1 MGDDGAWS
9 QPGELLLNGL
19 LPNETGNVIRRLDAE
34 RWSKVEERTAEL
46 IDCIQPNRPS
56 EELRNA
62 VANYVRTLIKKC
74 FFCEVF
80 TFGSVPLKTYLPDG
94 DIDLTVFSNSEYT
107 KDTWANAVLKVLENE
122 KEIEKAEFRVKEV
135 KYIHA
140 EVKLIKCLVENIVV
154 DISFS
159 QVGGLCTL
167 CFLEE
172 VDHLINQNHL
182 LKRSIILIKAWC
194 YYESRILGAPYGLIS
209 TYALEILVLY
219 IFHIFNNTFAGPFEV
234 LYRFLQFF
242 SNFDWNN
249 FCVSLWGPVPISSI
263 PDITAKFPRND
274 GGKLLFDEAF
284 LEACST
290 IYAVSLGGQENQGQR
305 FASKHFN
312 VIDPLRTSNNLGR
325 SVSKGNFYRIRNA
338 FAFGAK
344 KLANLLD
351 CPNENLI
358 AEVNWFFRNTWERHG
373 SGSNRPDALIS
384 SICSLE
390 PLINCPNEGPNNS
403 RGITSLKKKSG
414 SNGLQVSHEHQAG
427 EGRASRGYASKLLW
441 QSSSHHSLEGA
452 TDSSITSISYHDD
465 FSFTAMSAGLG
476 SDTETLKLQ
485 QQEAQDL
492 VNIMESSVNHNLIG
506 HVQPMHLASHLPLPS
521 SPGLAS
527 MGYAQGNLTGIV
539 PSIITLI
546 YPSWAYG
553 MQFSGG
559 FGSSKLPY
567 YCTNATQNSNS
578 VEADPVNENSGQTS
592 PEDGENDAWYDH
604 DAGSI
609 GGFETEN
616 EGLLNHSDEMQHLTT
631 QISVADTSTPIEP
644 VIVGSSWQNAVDK
657 SGVVPL
663 SFYPAG
669 PLAMLPVYNFPADGA
684 NSDGSINLFDEDN
697 GEQNCRSPSHQ
708 DLDIVEKYKQSEG
721 HMNHMFSS
729 TTRAAAP
736 ECTEVHVTDM
746 LNGDF
751 DSYWQNLQ
759 YGRVC
764 QNTPNHGPFVYSPPV
779 MMPPVYLQDRYP
791 LDGLGRRPT
800 ANINFLAQVMGY
812 DGPHLVPVTPL
823 QLGPIRSSN
832 VCDRYGNRPPSYC
845 TGTGTNPPKPRACC
859 RDRHSSKRNHRVSYN
874 NDRRDKKYTE
884 GSWIKSSKQSANLS
898 VRMDTAERLHDEKPG
913 DVNPTRRIHDQSHG
927 EDRGGSTHSSPE
939 KPSSPHITNSHLKTI
954 FFLEFASAN
963 CFKSIIKIFMLT
975 FLQFCFSKSP
985 ISRQIEGFKE
995 IANVKAKNYPILRS
1009 LRHLKVKRMVYDEG
1023 MLFTIGFS
1031 YKNVSLLQSFLIL
1044 YVLDLQTNL
1053 KY

>member
-1 MGDDGAWS
+1 MQLIGFEANLLPDDVVIITTS
-9 QPGELLLNGL
+9 LNGFPL
-19 LPNETGNVIRRLDAE
+19 EDLFAT
-34 RWSKVEERTAEL
+34 SQKVARATSIISAHKVVAEL
-46 IDCIQPNRPS
+46 TSLILGLL
-56 EELRNA
+56 ELATAQNSA
-62 VANYVRTLIKKC
+62 CSSVKM
-74 FFCEVF
+74 VF

-122 KEIEKAEFRVKEV
+122 KEIEDAEFRVMEV

-140 EVKLIKCLVENIVV
+140 EVKVIKCLVENIVV

-159 QVGGLCTL
+159 Q
-167 CFLEE
+167 

-209 TYALEILVLY
+209 TYGLEILILY

-249 FCVSLWGPVPISSI
+249 FCVSLWGPVPVNSI
-263 PDITAKFPRND
+263 PDITAELPRND

-284 LEACST
+284 LEACNT
-290 IYAVSLGGQENQGQR
+290 IYAASLGGQENQGQR

-312 VIDPLRTSNNLGR
+312 IIDPLRTSNNLGR

-384 SICSLE
+384 SICSLQ
-390 PLINCPNEGPNNS
+390 PSINCTNEGPNNS

-414 SNGLQVSHEHQAG
+414 SNGLQVSNEHQAG
-427 EGRASRGYASKLLW
+427 GGRASKLLW
-441 QSSSHHSLEGA
+441 QSSSHHSLEDA
-452 TDSSITSISYHDD
+452 TDSSIISTSYHDD
-465 FSFTAMSAGLG
+465 LSVTAMSAGLG
-476 SDTETLKLQ
+476 SDTETSELQ

-492 VNIMESSVNHNLIG
+492 VNTMESSVNHNLIG
-506 HVQPMHLASHLPLPS
+506 QVQPMYLASHLPLPS

-527 MGYAQGNLTGIV
+527 MGYAQRNLTGIV
-539 PSIITLI
+539 PSNIIWI
-546 YPSWAYG
+546 PPYWAYG

-559 FGSSKLPY
+559 FVSSPLPY
-567 YCTNATQNSNS
+567 YCTNAIQNSNS

-592 PEDGENDAWYDH
+592 PEDGENDAWFDH

-616 EGLLNHSDEMQHLTT
+616 EGLQSHSDEMQHLTA
-631 QISVADTSTPIEP
+631 QISVADTSAPIEP
-644 VIVGSSWQNAVDK
+644 VIVRSSWQNAVDN
-657 SGVVPL
+657 SGVAPL

-669 PLAMLPVYNFPADGA
+669 PVAMLPVYNFPADGA
-684 NSDGSINLFDEDN
+684 NSDGPINLFDEDN
-697 GEQNCRSPSHQ
+697 GEQNCTSPSHQ
-708 DLDIVEKYKQSEG
+708 DLDIVDKYKQSEG
-721 HMNHMFSS
+721 HMNHKFSS

-736 ECTEVHVTDM
+736 ECTEVHETDM

-751 DSYWQNLQ
+751 DSHWRNLQ

-779 MMPPVYLQDRYP
+779 MMPPVYL
-791 LDGLGRRPT
+791 DGLGRRPT

-812 DGPHLVPVTPL
+812 DCPHLVPVTPL
-823 QLGPIRSSN
+823 RPGPSRSSS
-832 VCDRYGNRPPSYC
+832 VCDRYGNGPPSYWTC
-845 TGTGTNPPKPRACC
+845 TGTNPPKPRACF
-859 RDRHSSKRNHRVSYN
+859 RDRHSSKRNHRVRYN
-874 NDRRDKKYTE
+874 NDRSDKKYTG

-898 VRMDTAERLHDEKPG
+898 VRMDTAERLHDERPG
-913 DVNPTRRIHDQSHG
+913 DVNPTRRIDDQSHG
-927 EDRGGSTHSSPE
+927 EDRGSSTHSSLE
-939 KPSSPHITNSHLKTI
+939 KTSSPHITS
-954 FFLEFASAN
+954 
-963 CFKSIIKIFMLT
+963 
-975 FLQFCFSKSP
+975 
-985 ISRQIEGFKE
+985 
-995 IANVKAKNYPILRS
+995 
-1009 LRHLKVKRMVYDEG
+1009 
-1023 MLFTIGFS
+1023 
-1031 YKNVSLLQSFLIL
+1031 
-1044 YVLDLQTNL
+1044 
-1053 KY
+1053 